1 MKKDLSNNVW
11 KVSNEKDTK
20 RIVRKAEYPLRVTA
34 KAQKERRKTFA
45 FFSLEITQLG
55 GVKRSENRLGHLPLG
70 IGSSSARYTNIDEG
84 GHLTMVPP
92 AHGMHDLMGKD
103 TCHLVLDAAAHGMH
117 NSMGKDT

>member
-70 IGSSSARYTNIDEG
+70 IGSSSARYARLD
-84 GHLTMVPP
+84 
-92 AHGMHDLMGKD
+92 GKD
-103 TCHLVLDAAAHGMH
+103 NFHLALDPAAHGIQILM
-117 NSMGKDT
+117 KEDT

>member
-1 MKKDLSNNVW
+1 MR
-11 KVSNEKDTK
+11 KDTK

-84 GHLTMVPP
+84 GHLTIVPP
-92 AHGMHDLMGKD
+92 HNEIFSIIP
-103 TCHLVLDAAAHGMH
+103 CHYYREVSG
-117 NSMGKDT
+117 NFFG